1 VDSARSGGIER
12 EECAMDWLQVWVLA
26 LVQGLTEF
34 LPISSAA
41 HLILVPVLTAW
52 EDQGLAFDV
61 AVHVGTLAAIVAYFR
76 HEVATVTR
84 AWFRQIGGQGVTP
97 ESMLAWAVILGT
109 LPAALAGFAFAGVIE
124 DSLRTP
130 LVIAATT
137 IGFALLLW
145 LADWRGRGTRDE
157 YSIGWRDIL
166 IVGGAQALAL
176 IPGTSRSGITMTAAL
191 LLGFS
196 RQAAAR
202 YSFLLAIPIIAIA
215 GGYETLKLVREPP
228 PQLDWAQIFAAAAIA
243 GIAAWLCVHWF
254 LKLIERIG
262 MLPFIVYRLAL
273 GALLLW
279 IFL

>member
-1 VDSARSGGIER
+1 
-12 EECAMDWLQVWVLA
+12 MDWLQVWVLA

-61 AVHVGTLAAIVAYFR
+61 AIHVGTLVAIVAYFR
-76 HEVATVTR
+76 QELIIVTR
-84 AWFRQIGGQGVTP
+84 AWFGQVGGRGATP
-97 ESMLAWAVILGT
+97 ESMLAWAVIFGT
-109 LPAALAGFAFAGVIE
+109 LPAALAGLAFAGVIE
-124 DSLRTP
+124 NSLRSP
-130 LVIAATT
+130 LVIATTT

-157 YSIGWRDIL
+157 FSIRWRDIA

-196 RQAAAR
+196 RKAAAR
-202 YSFLLAIPIIAIA
+202 YSFLLAIPIIALA
-215 GGYETLKLVREPP
+215 GAYETLKLVQSPP
-228 PQLDWAQIFAAAAIA
+228 DQVHWPQLFAGAVIA

-254 LKLIERIG
+254 LKLIERVG
-262 MLPFIVYRLAL
+262 MLPFIVYRLIL
-273 GALLLW
+273 GAFLLW
-279 IFL
+279 VFL

>member
-1 VDSARSGGIER
+1 
-12 EECAMDWLQVWVLA
+12 MDWLQVWVLA

-61 AVHVGTLAAIVAYFR
+61 AIHVGTLAAIVAYFR
-76 HEVATVTR
+76 HELISVTR
-84 AWFRQIGGQGVTP
+84 AWFRQVGGRGATP
-97 ESMLAWAVILGT
+97 ESMLAWAVIFGT
-109 LPAALAGFAFAGVIE
+109 LPAALAGLVFAGVIE
-124 DSLRTP
+124 NSLRSP
-130 LVIAATT
+130 LVIATTT

-145 LADWRGRGTRDE
+145 LADWRGRGSRDE
-157 YSIGWRDIL
+157 FSIRWRDIA

-196 RQAAAR
+196 RKAAAR
-202 YSFLLAIPIIAIA
+202 YSFLLAIPIIALA
-215 GGYETLKLVREPP
+215 GAYETLKLVQSPP
-228 PQLDWAQIFAAAAIA
+228 DQVHWPQLFAGALIA

-254 LKLIERIG
+254 LKLIERVG
-262 MLPFIVYRLAL
+262 MLPFIVYRLIL
-273 GALLLW
+273 GAFLLW
-279 IFL
+279 VFL

>member
-1 VDSARSGGIER
+1 
-12 EECAMDWLQVWVLA
+12 MDWLQVWVLA

-61 AVHVGTLAAIVAYFR
+61 ATHVGTLVAIMAYFR
-76 HEVATVTR
+76 HEIVTITR
-84 AWFRQIGGQGVTP
+84 AWFRQVGGRGASP
-97 ESMLAWAVILGT
+97 ESMLAWAVIFGT
-109 LPAALAGFAFAGVIE
+109 LPAALAGLAFAGVIE
-124 DSLRTP
+124 NSLRSP
-130 LVIAATT
+130 LVIATTT

-157 YSIGWRDIL
+157 FSIRWRDIA

-176 IPGTSRSGITMTAAL
+176 IPGTSRSGVTMTAAL

-196 RQAAAR
+196 RKAAAR
-202 YSFLLAIPIIAIA
+202 YSFLLAIPIIALA
-215 GGYETLKLVREPP
+215 GAYETLKLVQSPP
-228 PQLDWAQIFAAAAIA
+228 DQVNWPQLFAGAVIA

-262 MLPFIVYRLAL
+262 MLPFIVYRLIL
-273 GALLLW
+273 GAFLLW
-279 IFL
+279 VFL

>member
-1 VDSARSGGIER
+1 
-12 EECAMDWLQVWVLA
+12 MDWLQVWVLA

-61 AVHVGTLAAIVAYFR
+61 AIHVGTLAAIVAYFR
-76 HEVATVTR
+76 HELISVTR
-84 AWFRQIGGQGVTP
+84 AWFRQVGGRGATS
-97 ESMLAWAVILGT
+97 ESMLAWAVIFGT
-109 LPAALAGFAFAGVIE
+109 LPAALAGLVFAGVIE
-124 DSLRTP
+124 NSLRSP
-130 LVIAATT
+130 LVIATTT

-145 LADWRGRGTRDE
+145 LADWRGRGSRDE
-157 YSIGWRDIL
+157 FSIRWRDIA

-196 RQAAAR
+196 RKAAAR
-202 YSFLLAIPIIAIA
+202 YSFLLAIPIIALA
-215 GGYETLKLVREPP
+215 GAYETLKLVQSPP
-228 PQLDWAQIFAAAAIA
+228 DQVHWPQLFAGALIA

-254 LKLIERIG
+254 LKLIERVG
-262 MLPFIVYRLAL
+262 MLPFIVYRLIL
-273 GALLLW
+273 GAFLLW
-279 IFL
+279 VFL

>member
-1 VDSARSGGIER
+1 
-12 EECAMDWLQVWVLA
+12 MDWLQVWVLA

-61 AVHVGTLAAIVAYFR
+61 AIHVGTLAAIVAYFR
-76 HEVATVTR
+76 RELIVVTR
-84 AWFRQIGGQGVTP
+84 AWFRQVGGRGATP
-97 ESMLAWAVILGT
+97 ESMLAWAVLFGT
-109 LPAALAGFAFAGVIE
+109 LPAALAGLAFAGVIE
-124 DSLRTP
+124 NSLRSP
-130 LVIAATT
+130 LVIATTT

-157 YSIGWRDIL
+157 FSIRWRDIA

-196 RQAAAR
+196 RKAAAR
-202 YSFLLAIPIIAIA
+202 YSFLLAIPIIALA
-215 GGYETLKLVREPP
+215 GAYETLKLVQSPP
-228 PQLDWAQIFAAAAIA
+228 DQVHWAQLFTGAVIA
-243 GIAAWLCVHWF
+243 GLAAWLCVHWF

-262 MLPFIVYRLAL
+262 MLPFIVYRLIL
-273 GALLLW
+273 GAFLLW
-279 IFL
+279 VFL

>member
-1 VDSARSGGIER
+1 
-12 EECAMDWLQVWVLA
+12 MDWLQVWVLA

-61 AVHVGTLAAIVAYFR
+61 ATHVGTLVAIVAYFR
-76 HEVATVTR
+76 REIVTITQ
-84 AWFRQIGGQGVTP
+84 AWFRQVGGHGATP
-97 ESMLAWAVILGT
+97 ESMLAWAVIFGT
-109 LPAALAGFAFAGVIE
+109 LPAALAGLAFAGVIE
-124 DSLRTP
+124 HSLRSP
-130 LVIAATT
+130 LVIATTT

-157 YSIGWRDIL
+157 FSIRWRDIA

-176 IPGTSRSGITMTAAL
+176 IPGTSRSGVTMTAAL

-196 RQAAAR
+196 RKAAAR
-202 YSFLLAIPIIAIA
+202 YSFLLAIPIIALA
-215 GGYETLKLVREPP
+215 GAYETLKLVQSPP
-228 PQLDWAQIFAAAAIA
+228 DQVHWPQLFAGAVIA

-262 MLPFIVYRLAL
+262 MLPFIVYRLIL
-273 GALLLW
+273 GAFLLW
-279 IFL
+279 VFL

>member
-1 VDSARSGGIER
+1 
-12 EECAMDWLQVWVLA
+12 MDWLQVWVLA

-61 AVHVGTLAAIVAYFR
+61 ATHVGTLVAIMAYFR
-76 HEVATVTR
+76 REIVTITQ
-84 AWFRQIGGQGVTP
+84 AWFRQVGGRGATP
-97 ESMLAWAVILGT
+97 ESMLAWAVIFGT
-109 LPAALAGFAFAGVIE
+109 LPAALAGLAFAGVIE
-124 DSLRTP
+124 NSLRSP
-130 LVIAATT
+130 LVIATTT

-157 YSIGWRDIL
+157 FSIRWRDIA

-176 IPGTSRSGITMTAAL
+176 IPGTSRSGVTMTAAL

-202 YSFLLAIPIIAIA
+202 YSFLLAIPIIALA
-215 GGYETLKLVREPP
+215 GAYETLKLVQSPP
-228 PQLDWAQIFAAAAIA
+228 GHVNWAQLFAGAVIA
-243 GIAAWLCVHWF
+243 GVAAWLCVHWF

-262 MLPFIVYRLAL
+262 MLPFIVYRLLL
-273 GALLLW
+273 GAFLLW

>member
-1 VDSARSGGIER
+1 
-12 EECAMDWLQVWVLA
+12 MDWLQVWVLA

-52 EDQGLAFDV
+52 DDQGLAFDV
-61 AVHVGTLAAIVAYFR
+61 AIHVGTLAAIVVYFR
-76 HEVATVTR
+76 HELIVVTR
-84 AWFRQIGGQGVTP
+84 AWFAQVSGRGATS
-97 ESMLAWAVILGT
+97 ESMLAWAVIFGT
-109 LPAALAGFAFAGVIE
+109 LPAALAGLAFAGVIE
-124 DSLRTP
+124 NSLRSP
-130 LVIAATT
+130 LVIATTT

-157 YSIGWRDIL
+157 FSIRWRDIG

-196 RQAAAR
+196 RKAAAR
-202 YSFLLAIPIIAIA
+202 YSFLLAIPIIAMA
-215 GGYETLKLVREPP
+215 GAYETLKLVQAPP
-228 PQLDWAQIFAAAAIA
+228 DQVNWMQLFAGAVIA

-262 MLPFIVYRLAL
+262 MLPFIIYRLIL
-273 GALLLW
+273 GFFLLW
-279 IFL
+279 VFL

>member
-1 VDSARSGGIER
+1 
-12 EECAMDWLQVWVLA
+12 MDWLQVWVLS

-61 AVHVGTLAAIVAYFR
+61 AIHVGTLVAIVAYFR
-76 HEVATVTR
+76 NEVILVSR
-84 AWFRQIGGQGVTP
+84 AWARQVTGSGATP
-97 ESMLAWAVILGT
+97 ESMLAWAVIFGT
-109 LPAALAGFAFAGVIE
+109 IPAALAGLIFAGVIE
-124 DSLRTP
+124 EHLRSP
-130 LVIAATT
+130 LVIATTT

-157 YSIGWRDIL
+157 FTIRWRDIL

-176 IPGTSRSGITMTAAL
+176 VPGTSRSGITMTAAL

-196 RQAAAR
+196 RRAAAR
-202 YSFLLAIPIIAIA
+202 YSFLLAIPIIALA
-215 GGYETLKLVREPP
+215 GGYQTLQLLQAPP
-228 PQLDWAQIFAAAAIA
+228 DSVDWLQIGVGAAIA
-243 GIAAWLCVHWF
+243 GVAAWLSVHWF

-262 MLPFIVYRLAL
+262 MLPFVVYRLIL
-273 GALLLW
+273 GAILLW

>member
-1 VDSARSGGIER
+1 
-12 EECAMDWLQVWVLA
+12 MDWLQVWVLS

-61 AVHVGTLAAIVAYFR
+61 ATHVGTLVAIVAYFR
-76 HEVATVTR
+76 HEVLRVSR
-84 AWFRQIGGQGVTP
+84 AWFRQVSGHGATP
-97 ESMLAWAVILGT
+97 ESMLAWAVIFGT
-109 LPAALAGFAFAGVIE
+109 LPAALAGLIFAGVIE
-124 DSLRTP
+124 ESLRSP
-130 LVIAATT
+130 LVIAVTT

-157 YSIGWRDIL
+157 FSIRWRDVL

-202 YSFLLAIPIIAIA
+202 YSFLLAIPIIALA
-215 GGYETLKLVREPP
+215 GGYQTLQLVQAPP
-228 PQLDWAQIFAAAAIA
+228 DTVNWLQIVVGSTVA
-243 GIAAWLCVHWF
+243 GIAAWLAVHWF
-254 LKLIERIG
+254 LRLIERIG
-262 MLPFIVYRLAL
+262 MLPFVIYRLVL
-273 GALLLW
+273 GAFLLW
-279 IFL
+279 VFL

>member
-1 VDSARSGGIER
+1 
-12 EECAMDWLQVWVLA
+12 MDWLQVWVLA

-61 AVHVGTLAAIVAYFR
+61 ATHVGTLVAIVAYFR
-76 HEVATVTR
+76 REIVTITQ
-84 AWFRQIGGQGVTP
+84 AWFRQVGGHGATP
-97 ESMLAWAVILGT
+97 ESMLAWAVIFGT
-109 LPAALAGFAFAGVIE
+109 LPAALAGLAFAGVIE
-124 DSLRTP
+124 NSLRSP
-130 LVIAATT
+130 LVIATTT
-137 IGFALLLW
+137 IGFAVLLW

-157 YSIGWRDIL
+157 FSIRWRDIA

-176 IPGTSRSGITMTAAL
+176 IPGTSRSGVTMTAAL

-196 RQAAAR
+196 RKAAAR
-202 YSFLLAIPIIAIA
+202 YSFLLAIPIIALA
-215 GGYETLKLVREPP
+215 GAYETLKLVQSPP
-228 PQLDWAQIFAAAAIA
+228 DQVHWPQLFAGAVIA

-262 MLPFIVYRLAL
+262 MLPFIVYRLIL
-273 GALLLW
+273 GAFLLW
-279 IFL
+279 VFL

>member
-1 VDSARSGGIER
+1 ME
-12 EECAMDWLQVWVLA
+12 WLQVWVLA

-76 HEVATVTR
+76 REVAGVTR
-84 AWFRQIGGQGVTP
+84 AWFRQVGGRGATP
-97 ESMLAWAVILGT
+97 EAMLAWAVILGT

-130 LVIAATT
+130 LVIATTT

-145 LADWRGRGTRDE
+145 LADWRGRGVRDE

-215 GGYETLKLVREPP
+215 GGYETLKLLREPP
-228 PQLDWAQIFAAAAIA
+228 PQLDWAQLFAAAAIA

-262 MLPFIVYRLAL
+262 MLPFILYRLVL
-273 GALLLW
+273 GVVLLW

>member
-1 VDSARSGGIER
+1 
-12 EECAMDWLQVWVLA
+12 MDWLQVWVLA

-61 AVHVGTLAAIVAYFR
+61 AVHVGTLAAIVTYFR
-76 HEVATVTR
+76 REVVTVTR
-84 AWFRQIGGQGVTP
+84 AWFGQVGGQGATP
-97 ESMLAWAVILGT
+97 EAMLAWAVIFGT
-109 LPAALAGFAFAGVIE
+109 IPAALAGFAFAGVIE

-130 LVIAATT
+130 LVIASTT

-215 GGYETLKLVREPP
+215 GGYETLKLVRTPP
-228 PQLDWAQIFAAAAIA
+228 PQLDWAQLFAAAAIA

-262 MLPFIVYRLAL
+262 MLPFIIYRLAL

-279 IFL
+279 LFL

>member
-1 VDSARSGGIER
+1 
-12 EECAMDWLQVWVLA
+12 MDWLQVWVLA

-61 AVHVGTLAAIVAYFR
+61 ATHVGTLVAIVAYFR
-76 HEVATVTR
+76 REIVTITQ
-84 AWFRQIGGQGVTP
+84 AWFRQVGGHGATP
-97 ESMLAWAVILGT
+97 ESMLAWAVIFGT
-109 LPAALAGFAFAGVIE
+109 LPAALAGLAFAGVIE
-124 DSLRTP
+124 NSLRSP
-130 LVIAATT
+130 LVIATTT

-157 YSIGWRDIL
+157 FSIRWRDIA

-176 IPGTSRSGITMTAAL
+176 IPGTSRSGVTMTAAL

-196 RQAAAR
+196 RKAAAR
-202 YSFLLAIPIIAIA
+202 YSFLLAIPIIALA
-215 GGYETLKLVREPP
+215 GAYETLKLVQSPP
-228 PQLDWAQIFAAAAIA
+228 DQVHWPQLFAGAVIA

-262 MLPFIVYRLAL
+262 MLPFIVYRLIL
-273 GALLLW
+273 GAFLLW
-279 IFL
+279 VFL